1 MSVRFTCA
9 CKYHAKRNTDDS
21 TCSYDIDVGMC
32 KLSMCEMPYECKF
45 NESCTLFLE
54 ITSF

>member
-45 NESCTLFLE
+45 NESCTLFLK